1 MTDSKCEVRR
11 RNSEKW
17 GLSINAGYDRPGEKC
32 ASQVFLEIN
41 LWAIGND
48 NADDG
53 PAAHQ
58 AKIKVSWQF
67 GALVVDPDHG
77 ARASPT
83 VLYWKSLSLDRN
95 IGEDG
100 R

>member
-1 MTDSKCEVRR
+1 MRR

>member
-1 MTDSKCEVRR
+1 MRLPDIL
-11 RNSEKW
+11 
-17 GLSINAGYDRPGEKC
+17 G
-32 ASQVFLEIN
+32 N

-48 NADDG
+48 DADDG

-58 AKIKVSWQF
+58 VKIKVSWQF

-83 VLYWKSLSLDRN
+83 VLY
-95 IGEDG
+95 
-100 R
+100 